1 MNVSGDFSWKSRLVQ
16 PNNNPLLPT
25 NLRGLCIG
33 KSNSGKST
41 LIFNLLLQPEWLDY
55 NHLYVFAKTLHQT
68 EYQIIRKGF
77 EIGLSKQQI
86 ANIFRNQDAFQKVE
100 LTPVEVIDQYTGD
113 RKGGIKAEFYADCNM
128 VPDPAELNSDE
139 KNFLLLDDCFLG
151 SQNKIEAFYTRGRQN
166 NCQTMYISQSYF
178 RLPRHTIRGNANFI
192 ILFSQDAKNLQHIYA
207 DHCDGDMSLDE
218 FKKFCRTVWN
228 SGPHQFVTL
237 DLTSDKWNGKYRKNL
252 DCFYFP
258 TL

>member
-1 MNVSGDFSWKSRLVQ
+1 MNVSSDFSWKSRLVK
-16 PNNNPLLPT
+16 PNNNPLFPT

-86 ANIFRNQDAFQKVE
+86 ANIFQNQDAFQKVA
-100 LTPVEVIDQYTGD
+100 LTPVQVIDQYTGD
-113 RKGGIKAEFYADCNM
+113 RKGHIKAEFYGDSNM
-128 VPDPAELNSDE
+128 IPDPAELNSDE

-192 ILFSQDAKNLQHIYA
+192 ILFAQDAKNLQHIYA

-218 FKKFCRTVWN
+218 FKTFCRTVWN
-228 SGPHQFVTL
+228 SAPHQFVTL

-258 TL
+258 QL